1 MRPAVDVE
9 RLPRHEIAFG
19 DHSKSTV
26 PDPIVFY
33 LRALEAAL
41 LGADLFVL
49 GIDLVPDIAN
59 AVPSASF
66 ETVRRVDSNSLAF
79 YDPIQ
84 FGHLGRQLWLN
95 SNSRS
100 LSTNTTTCS
109 RCATARLKP
118 KA

>member
-59 AVPSASF
+59 AVPSASLKPCAAL
-66 ETVRRVDSNSLAF
+66 T
-79 YDPIQ
+79 
-84 FGHLGRQLWLN
+84 
-95 SNSRS
+95 
-100 LSTNTTTCS
+100 
-109 RCATARLKP
+109 ATA
-118 KA
+118 